1 MGKIKT
7 FIGRHVW
14 MPADK
19 LKTVY
24 SRLYMADKLAEK
36 DKVFRRH
43 FLNYYGGS
51 KKELKIT
58 SHRAVIYALLVFSA
72 FNLTRGMP
80 FAIKNL
86 SEGKLILG
94 LLPIVAQ
101 LLILS
106 IIRGRLEVIHDFYIY
121 SVTEASR
128 ATKEHR
134 ASEESSRMAAV
145 LANGGRG
152 RKKAR
157 NEEEK
162 NADSAYIRNARK
174 ERARRK

>member
-14 MPADK
+14 MPAIHIHCP
-19 LKTVY
+19 TVEAPIVGNR
-24 SRLYMADKLAEK
+24 SSVRQWL
-36 DKVFRRH
+36 RRH